1 MKAIDNQGFLNLIQQ
16 GSEEVQFVLVHVAYI
31 QVNFHVGA
39 FYWARSLILTP
50 YLGT

>member
-1 MKAIDNQGFLNLIQQ
+1 MTSTAGTLDSRSDPDQVVR
-16 GSEEVQFVLVHVAYI
+16 VQFVLVHVAYI
-31 QVNFHVGA
+31 QANFQVGA